1 MASKLP
7 VPGTG
12 MTADPTDP
20 KDLAMTAVLLV
31 GGFVVLLLSFGMAND
46 ATGIVSG
53 AIESLTGY
61 SPSSSDGG
69 TSIRVG

>member
-1 MASKLP
+1 MASSVP
-7 VPGTG
+7 IPGTG
-12 MTADPTDP
+12 MKANPTDPTD
-20 KDLAMTAVLLV
+20 LLMTVALLV

-61 SPSSSDGG
+61 SPGG
-69 TSIRVG
+69 GDNGQSIRVG

>member
-1 MASKLP
+1 
-7 VPGTG
+7 

-20 KDLAMTAVLLV
+20 KDLGMTMVLLV
-31 GGFVVLLLSFGMAND
+31 GGFVVLLLSFGAAND

-61 SPSSSDGG
+61 SPSSNNGG